1 MGRDVTGVAAAVE
14 EEIERAS
21 DSKIQ
26 PSCAALR
33 QQRGVN
39 AVPSATVATDTTAS
53 AAVADTGVGSRSTL
67 VYKCGTGSRSW
78 SVFRTPMQI
87 SN

>member
-1 MGRDVTGVAAAVE
+1 MESVK
-14 EEIERAS
+14 
-21 DSKIQ
+21 DSV

-39 AVPSATVATDTTAS
+39 VVPSVTVATDTTAS
-53 AAVADTGVGSRSTL
+53 AAVADISVSSRNTL
-67 VYKCGTGSRSW
+67 VCKCDTGSGSW
-78 SVFRTPMQI
+78 SVYHTPMQI